1 MEQPRTEIGEQP
13 VAAYLRYLGE
23 RLIIF
28 VATIA
33 ISVTIVFF
41 TPRLVPGDPLGALS
55 LKLAQVGG
63 NLGGKALVE
72 EYSRRFG
79 LDKSPAEQYVAYLR
93 QLSQGDMGYSIAVF
107 PTTVGDLLKQ
117 AIPWTVGLLLMTTI
131 VSWVLG
137 SVIGGLVG
145 WAGGRSPML
154 QALVP
159 VALVL
164 YTIPYYIL
172 AIILVFLLGFMWP
185 IFPLS
190 GAYSIGLQPS
200 LSPGFIVDLLHHAA
214 LPALSIVLVS
224 LGWWFLSMR
233 SLIVSLKGE
242 DYITWAE
249 AKGLPEGRIFW
260 AYAFRNALLPQVT
273 GLALSLGNIVG
284 GALITETI
292 FAYPG
297 LGYLIFNSIKSLD
310 FPVIQG
316 GILLII
322 VSVAVANLLLDLAYP
337 LIDPRIR
344 YAAGRS

>member
-1 MEQPRTEIGEQP
+1 MAGYWRH
-13 VAAYLRYLGE
+13 LSE
-23 RLIIF
+23 RLVIF

-33 ISVTIVFF
+33 ISVTVVFF
-41 TPRLVPGDPLGALS
+41 VPRMVPGDPLGALS

-72 EYSRRFG
+72 EYTRRFG
-79 LDKSPAEQYVAYLR
+79 LDKSPGEQYVAYLR
-93 QLSQGDMGYSIAVF
+93 QLAQGDMGYSISVF
-107 PTTVGDLLKQ
+107 PTTVGELLKQ
-117 AIPWTVGLLLMTTI
+117 SIPWTVGLLLVTTVI
-131 VSWVLG
+131 SWTLG
-137 SVIGGLVG
+137 SIIGGVVG
-145 WAGGRSPML
+145 WTGGRSPLL

-172 AIILVFLLGFMWP
+172 AIILVFLLAFLWP
-185 IFPLS
+185 IFPIS

-200 LSPGFIVDLLHHAA
+200 FSPGFILDLLHHAA

-233 SLIVSLKGE
+233 SLIVSIKGE

-249 AKGLPEGRIFW
+249 AKGLPPGRIFW
-260 AYAFRNALLPQVT
+260 AYAFRNALLPQAT
-273 GLALSLGNIVG
+273 GLALSLGHIVS

-322 VSVAVANLLLDLAYP
+322 VAVAVANLAIDLAYP

-344 YAAGRS
+344 FGSAGRS